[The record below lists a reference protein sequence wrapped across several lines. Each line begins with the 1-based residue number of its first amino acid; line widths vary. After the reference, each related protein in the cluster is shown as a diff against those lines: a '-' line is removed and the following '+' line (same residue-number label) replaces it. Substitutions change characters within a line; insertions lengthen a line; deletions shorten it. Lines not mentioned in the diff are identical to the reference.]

1 MTADHSLSDVRHE
14 VLAEN
19 TAQTVQKH
27 LSKLFQE
34 EARFTRL
41 RRAAVDQLSG
51 DLGALSRY
59 GIWANTVRDNI
70 REAEAAIDDGNRREV
85 RRFLFRAA
93 NAMSAFAELQAQFD
107 SAGRE
112 SQAEHPSKDD

>member
-1 MTADHSLSDVRHE
+1 MTEGKIFDIVESYETDTEFRVSEAFPDGGIDP
-14 VLAEN
+14 
-19 TAQTVQKH
+19 
-27 LSKLFQE
+27 LF
-34 EARFTRL
+34 ARL
-41 RRAAVDQLSG
+41 RRAAVDQPSG

-59 GIWANTVRDNI
+59 GIWSNTVRDNI
-70 REAEAAIDDGNRREV
+70 REAEAALDGGNLREV

-112 SQAEHPSKDD
+112 SQTEPSSKDD